1 MDRHA
6 IITGIDMDN
15 IVVIAF
21 VYLIGIVVLLTFN
34 ELNYR
39 RLKLEGEITRKFAHF
54 TATLATVPFPYIF
67 PSHWYVLVLALL
79 FFIVLAVTQHSKQ
92 LKSIHDIKRKS
103 MGSYLL
109 PLSIYVTFLVSCL
122 LENKFYFILP
132 MLILAICDPM
142 AAILGINIKKYNGR
156 IKIGKRKIDKTWLGT
171 TAFFVT
177 SMIITMIA
185 LYFHREI
192 FDFKT
197 IWLSLLVAFA
207 GTTGE
212 LISWRGSDNLSIP
225 LTVIVVLM
233 IFL

>member
-1 MDRHA
+1 
-6 IITGIDMDN
+6 MDN

-21 VYLIGIVVLLTFN
+21 VYLIGIVVLLAFN

-39 RLKLEGEITRKFAHF
+39 RLKIKGEITRKFAHF
-54 TATLATVPFPYIF
+54 SATLATVPFPYIF
-67 PSHWYVLVLALL
+67 PSHWYVFVLALL
-79 FFIVLAVTQHSKQ
+79 FFIALGVTQRSKQ
-92 LKSIHDIKRKS
+92 LKSIHDINRKS

-109 PLSIYVTFLVSCL
+109 PLSIYVTFLISCL
-122 LENKFYFILP
+122 VENKFYYILP

-156 IKIGKRKIDKTWLGT
+156 IKVGKRKIDKTWLGT
-171 TAFFVT
+171 IAFFVT
-177 SMIITMIA
+177 GMIIAMIA

-197 IWLSLLVAFA
+197 LWLSLLVAVA
-207 GTTGE
+207 GTIGE
-212 LISWRGSDNLSIP
+212 LMSWRGSDNLSIP
-225 LTVIVVLM
+225 LSVIVVLM